1 MTAEIITGPW
11 KKNSTAEEIEAAKV
25 LAECDRVVSDC
36 TISVLQ
42 NLVESGIAPDDPSDE
57 SIRYILFLTELLKGA
72 TYHNYKI
79 KHPFQ
84 EVVSLLCGTEYNND
98 EKHFYI
104 YYSKV
109 ESIISFLKS
118 QEKDPA

>member
-42 NLVESGIAPDDPSDE
+42 NLLESAIAPDDPSDE

-104 YYSKV
+104 DYSKV

>member
-1 MTAEIITGPW
+1 MAR
-11 KKNSTAEEIEAAKV
+11 KKRTKIVNASKCSYKGIQFQSKLELFAYKSLKKDKLKV
-25 LAECDRVVSDC
+25 DYEKHTFTV
-36 TISVLQ
+36 
-42 NLVESGIAPDDPSDE
+42 
-57 SIRYILFLTELLKGA
+57 LKGA
-72 TYHNYKI
+72 TYYNYSI
-79 KHPFQ
+79 EHPFQ

-104 YYSKV
+104 DYSKV